1 MWNLERK
8 AFWWLEGA
16 SHINFQAQ
24 TLSHTHTHTHT
35 HSHHRVVEGGK
46 KHTVRFGPFWPQSGL
61 MGILWLSAPHSTQ
74 SQDVWPP
81 SESIPAGKMNY
92 AEKEKKKKKKK
103 IVGPY
108 YGGMKGWGGGGG
120 KETKGLVIKRLQC
133 VSFLFMR
140 SYFPFCSHFFVFRYS
155 VVE

>member
-1 MWNLERK
+1 
-8 AFWWLEGA
+8 
-16 SHINFQAQ
+16 
-24 TLSHTHTHTHT
+24 
-35 HSHHRVVEGGK
+35 
-46 KHTVRFGPFWPQSGL
+46 

-92 AEKEKKKKKKK
+92 AEEKNKK

-108 YGGMKGWGGGGG
+108 YRGMKGGQRWGGGG
-120 KETKGLVIKRLQC
+120 KETTGLVIKRLQC

-140 SYFPFCSHFFVFRYS
+140 SYFPFCSFFFFFRYS
-155 VVE
+155 VVA